1 MSGTNQEENEEFTVH
16 DLVALIVQAADD
28 HLSLEEC
35 MERVR
40 TIRPDVDVR
49 SLVASWLMHLALDVV
64 QGGAE

>member
-16 DLVALIVQAADD
+16 DLVALIVQAASD
-28 HLSLEEC
+28 HQSLEEC
-35 MERVR
+35 MEKAL

-49 SLVASWLMHLALDVV
+49 NLVASWLMYLALDVV